1 MGQIKTRCSTAAG
14 LFLILLT
21 VIAGFSSCKSNQ
33 KDIIPSAEYAPYVN
47 AYTGGVI
54 SQNSTIRIEL
64 TQDQPMVDLNQELK
78 DNPYS
83 IYNTFKGK
91 NYWVSNKTIE
101 YVPEEGALQ
110 HRAY

>member
-64 TQDQPMVDLNQELK
+64 TQDQPMVDLNLYIERQSVQFLSFIER
-78 DNPYS
+78 
-83 IYNTFKGK
+83 K
-91 NYWVSNKTIE
+91 NVLGQQQY
-101 YVPEEGALQ
+101 
-110 HRAY
+110 H

>member
-64 TQDQPMVDLNQELK
+64 TQDQPMVPESGTERQSVQLLSFIER
-78 DNPYS
+78 
-83 IYNTFKGK
+83 K
-91 NYWVSNKTIE
+91 NVLGQQQY
-101 YVPEEGALQ
+101 
-110 HRAY
+110 H

>member
-1 MGQIKTRCSTAAG
+1 MGQIKTRCSAAAG

-64 TQDQPMVDLNQELK
+64 TQDLEE
-78 DNPYS
+78 
-83 IYNTFKGK
+83 YNRLPKGGT
-91 NYWVSNKTIE
+91 VTIE
-101 YVPEEGALQ
+101 YYEHTRRIVKV
-110 HRAY
+110 Y

>member
-47 AYTGGVI
+47 AYTPAAFMRQGV
-54 SQNSTIRIEL
+54 T
-64 TQDQPMVDLNQELK
+64 
-78 DNPYS
+78 
-83 IYNTFKGK
+83 K
-91 NYWVSNKTIE
+91 N
-101 YVPEEGALQ
+101 LF
-110 HRAY
+110 

>member
-47 AYTGGVI
+47 EIG
-54 SQNSTIRIEL
+54 
-64 TQDQPMVDLNQELK
+64 
-78 DNPYS
+78 
-83 IYNTFKGK
+83 
-91 NYWVSNKTIE
+91 
-101 YVPEEGALQ
+101 
-110 HRAY
+110 RAHV